1 MKKFMLLAVAGVM
14 LALSACA
21 YSSDVVASPAEARY
35 CKKQGYVVGTEAFDS
50 CVLQIR
56 EAWAQ
61 KRNIK
66 AMAPAS

>member
-1 MKKFMLLAVAGVM
+1 MKKLMLLAACAM
-14 LALSACA
+14 LSLSACA

-35 CKKQGYVVGTEAFDS
+35 CKKQGYVEGTETFAN